1 MNCDYHKHLEIW
13 IKFKDFK
20 GLEMSI
26 WYLNS
31 FPFVLV
37 ILHHCPYAITMGYHG
52 TEMKYVNTK
61 YCAEQAKV
69 CRRKSHISKFSL
81 LKKLYT
87 WHQTWNLY
95 LPREAEE
102 TRKRCLLK
110 QSINSFRMSLLSIN
124 SFLVQWKYP
133 LEQVKIAILSTE

>member
-31 FPFVLV
+31 VPFVLV

-69 CRRKSHISKFSL
+69 CIRKSHISK
-81 LKKLYT
+81 K
-87 WHQTWNLY
+87 
-95 LPREAEE
+95 
-102 TRKRCLLK
+102 
-110 QSINSFRMSLLSIN
+110 INN
-124 SFLVQWKYP
+124 P
-133 LEQVKIAILSTE
+133 LEMRTENLNPAKCWVAQKWNRPLRSTVIQNEPHVSFHGLKSCILGIKLKIFT